1 MRNMKGNNMIDT
13 NRRVYVYFNLHK
25 KVWSVRQDGKIVE
38 HTKYIMLKDARYL
51 VGQAGRKKVLEEKRK
66 NVHAGV
72 SGYVVDRV
80 PNVPDF
86 CTTVHYN
93 PYKNETF
100 ISHATERPMVWSP
113 HVVMDCRHGRTN
125 VEAIF
130 DNHKDVLKSSK
141 NIKVLTCN

>member
-1 MRNMKGNNMIDT
+1 MKGIPMIDK
-13 NRRVYVYFNLHK
+13 NKRVYVYFNLHK
-25 KVWSVRQDGKIVE
+25 KIWSVRQSGKVVE
-38 HTKYIMLKDARYL
+38 YTNRIMLKDARYL
-51 VGQAGRKKVLEEKRK
+51 VAQAGRKKVLREKKK

-100 ISHATERPMVWSP
+100 INYGSGKPMLWSP
-113 HVVMDCRHGRTN
+113 HVVMECRNGKTN
-125 VEAIF
+125 VEAVF
-130 DNHKDVLKSSK
+130 NHRKDVLKSY
-141 NIKVLTCN
+141 

>member
-1 MRNMKGNNMIDT
+1 MKGNNMIDT

-51 VGQAGRKKVLEEKRK
+51 VGKAGRKKVLEEKRK

>member
-1 MRNMKGNNMIDT
+1 MIDT

-51 VGQAGRKKVLEEKRK
+51 VGKAGRKKVLEEKRK

-130 DNHKDVLKSSK
+130 DNHKDVLKSLK

>member
-1 MRNMKGNNMIDT
+1 MIDL

-25 KVWSVRQDGKIVE
+25 KVWSVRQDGRIAE
-38 HTKYIMLKDARYL
+38 HTNHIMLRDARFL

-66 NVHAGV
+66 NVHAGI
-72 SGYVVDRV
+72 SGYIVDRV

-86 CTTVHYN
+86 CTTVSYN

-100 ISHATERPMVWSP
+100 INFATERAILWAP
-113 HVVMDCRHGRTN
+113 HVVMEVRNEKTN

-130 DNHKDVLKSSK
+130 DNHKDVLKSR
-141 NIKVLTCN
+141 

>member
-1 MRNMKGNNMIDT
+1 MKGNNMIDT

-25 KVWSVRQDGKIVE
+25 KIWSVRQDGKIVE

>member
-100 ISHATERPMVWSP
+100 ISHATERPMIWSP

-130 DNHKDVLKSSK
+130 DNHKDVLKSWK

>member
-100 ISHATERPMVWSP
+100 ISHATERPMIWSP

>member
-1 MRNMKGNNMIDT
+1 MKGRHMIDT

-51 VGQAGRKKVLEEKRK
+51 VGKAGRKKVLEEKRK

-130 DNHKDVLKSSK
+130 DNHKDVLKSLN

>member
-86 CTTVHYN
+86 CTTVSYN
-93 PYKNETF
+93 PYKDETF
-100 ISHATERPMVWSP
+100 INFSNEKPMVWSP

-125 VEAIF
+125 VEAVF
-130 DNHKDVLKSSK
+130 NHYKDVLKSWK
-141 NIKVLTCN
+141 NIKVLSCN

>member
-1 MRNMKGNNMIDT
+1 MKGNNMIDT

>member
-1 MRNMKGNNMIDT
+1 MKGKHMIDT

-38 HTKYIMLKDARYL
+38 HTKYIMLKDARFL
-51 VGQAGRKKVLEEKRK
+51 VGQAGRKKVLREKKK

-72 SGYVVDRV
+72 SGYIVERV

-100 ISHATERPMVWSP
+100 ISFATEKPMLWSP
-113 HVVMDCRHGRTN
+113 HVVMECRKGKGW
-125 VEAIF
+125 VEAVF
-130 DNHKDVLKSSK
+130 NHRKDVLKSY
-141 NIKVLTCN
+141 

>member
-1 MRNMKGNNMIDT
+1 MKGRHMIDT

-51 VGQAGRKKVLEEKRK
+51 VGKAGRKKVLEEKRK

-130 DNHKDVLKSSK
+130 DNHKDVLKSLK